1 MCGDGFAPALKV
13 VNRMVATPKQ
23 EIGQNMADNLDKQMS
38 EIAVKEAS
46 VEEQLVALQTQY
58 PDVFK
63 QIKAIED
70 AKQEVQRLK
79 DAVKARLIADQDFD
93 LHEVGDLSV
102 SVSAVAKVKVA
113 DIDKVPD
120 DFKEEMVVANEK
132 KAQEYLK
139 VMGKLPEGFTDASY
153 YRLNWKVKKGGK

>member
-1 MCGDGFAPALKV
+1 
-13 VNRMVATPKQ
+13 
-23 EIGQNMADNLDKQMS
+23 MAESLDKELS
-38 EIAVKEAS
+38 EIAVREAS
-46 VEEQLVALQTQY
+46 VEDQLVALQTQY

-79 DAVKARLIADQDFD
+79 DAVKARLVADQDFD

-153 YRLNWKVKKGGK
+153 YRLNWKIKKGGK

>member
-1 MCGDGFAPALKV
+1 
-13 VNRMVATPKQ
+13 
-23 EIGQNMADNLDKQMS
+23 MAESLDEQMS
-38 EIAVKEAS
+38 AIAVKEAS
-46 VEEQLVALQTQY
+46 VEEQLVALHEQY

-63 QIKAIED
+63 QIEAIED

-93 LHEVGDLSV
+93 LHEVGNLSV
-102 SVSAVAKVKVA
+102 SVSAVAKVKVV

-120 DFKEEMVVANEK
+120 DFKDEMVVANEK

-139 VMGKLPEGFTDASY
+139 VMGTLPEGFSDASY
-153 YRLNWKVKKGGK
+153 YRLNWKMKKEKK

>member
-1 MCGDGFAPALKV
+1 
-13 VNRMVATPKQ
+13 
-23 EIGQNMADNLDKQMS
+23 MAESLDKELS
-38 EIAVKEAS
+38 EIAVREAS
-46 VEEQLVALQTQY
+46 VEESLVALHEQY

-63 QIKAIED
+63 QIEAIET
-70 AKQEVQRLK
+70 ARQEVQRLK

-102 SVSAVAKVKVA
+102 SVSAVAKVKVV

-120 DFKEEMVVANEK
+120 EFKDEMIVANEK

-139 VMGKLPEGFTDASY
+139 VMGKLPEGFSDASY
-153 YRLNWKVKKGGK
+153 YRLNWKMKKGGK

>member
-1 MCGDGFAPALKV
+1 
-13 VNRMVATPKQ
+13 
-23 EIGQNMADNLDKQMS
+23 MAESLDKELS
-38 EIAVKEAS
+38 EIAVREAS
-46 VEEQLVALQTQY
+46 VEESLVALHEQY

-63 QIKAIED
+63 QIEAIET

-102 SVSAVAKVKVA
+102 SVSAVAKVKVV
-113 DIDKVPD
+113 DINKVPD
-120 DFKEEMVVANEK
+120 EFKDEMVVANEK

-139 VMGKLPEGFTDASY
+139 VMGKLPEGFSDASY
-153 YRLNWKVKKGGK
+153 YRLNWKMKKGGEQ

>member
-1 MCGDGFAPALKV
+1 
-13 VNRMVATPKQ
+13 
-23 EIGQNMADNLDKQMS
+23 MAESLDEQMS

-46 VEEQLVALQTQY
+46 VEGQLIALQEQY

-63 QIKAIED
+63 QIEAIET

-102 SVSAVAKVKVA
+102 SVSAVAKVKVV
-113 DIDKVPD
+113 DIDQVPD
-120 DFKEEMVVANEK
+120 DFKDEMVVANEK

-139 VMGKLPEGFTDASY
+139 VMGKLPDGFADASY
-153 YRLNWKVKKGGK
+153 YRLNWKIKKGKK

>member
-1 MCGDGFAPALKV
+1 
-13 VNRMVATPKQ
+13 
-23 EIGQNMADNLDKQMS
+23 MAESLDKQMS

-46 VEEQLVALQTQY
+46 VEQQLVALQEQY

-63 QIKAIED
+63 KIEAIES
-70 AKQEVQRLK
+70 AKQEVARLK

-93 LHEVGDLSV
+93 LHTVGDLTV
-102 SVSAVAKVKVA
+102 SVSAVAKVKVV

-120 DFKEEMVVANEK
+120 EFKDEMVVANEK

-139 VMGKLPEGFTDASY
+139 VMGKLPEGFSDASY
-153 YRLNWKVKKGGK
+153 YRLNWKMKKGTK

>member
-1 MCGDGFAPALKV
+1 
-13 VNRMVATPKQ
+13 
-23 EIGQNMADNLDKQMS
+23 MADSLDKELS
-38 EIAVKEAS
+38 EIAVREAS
-46 VEEQLVALQTQY
+46 VDDQLVALQTQY

-79 DAVKARLIADQDFD
+79 DAVKARLVANQDFD

-102 SVSAVAKVKVA
+102 SVSAVAKVKVV
-113 DIDKVPD
+113 DIDKVPEE
-120 DFKEEMVVANEK
+120 FKDEMVVANEK

-139 VMGKLPEGFTDASY
+139 VMGKLPDGFTDASY
-153 YRLNWKVKKGGK
+153 YRLNWKIKKGGK

>member
-1 MCGDGFAPALKV
+1 
-13 VNRMVATPKQ
+13 
-23 EIGQNMADNLDKQMS
+23 MADSLDKELS
-38 EIAVKEAS
+38 EIAVREAS
-46 VEEQLVALQTQY
+46 VDDQLVALQTQY

-79 DAVKARLIADQDFD
+79 DAVKARLVANQDFD

-102 SVSAVAKVKVA
+102 SVSAVAKVKVV
-113 DIDKVPD
+113 DIDKVPEE
-120 DFKEEMVVANEK
+120 FKDEMVVANEK

-153 YRLNWKVKKGGK
+153 YRLNWKIKKGGK